1 MRLGTHFAKQTLSP
15 YSYRDLMKMPGIW
28 PDFEGGAPMTS
39 VTRLTML
46 PVERNDIERPSAAG
60 REYLTKSI
68 ADLARLWIA
77 EGRPS
82 RAMLTISGYDDDP
95 RELCEIPDVCQWAN
109 RTLSELPVLPFFL
122 TDQSLDPYVA
132 WLCGPVSR
140 DSLTSPEFQQRFTDT
155 KMRCYTKASAESSG
169 YLTRMGAD
177 GPTISKFY
185 FQILADRATKQPL
198 PRKWWQF
205 WK

>member
-1 MRLGTHFAKQTLSP
+1 
-15 YSYRDLMKMPGIW
+15 MKMPGNL
-28 PDFEGGAPMTS
+28 PNLKGGAPMTS

-46 PVERNDIERPSAAG
+46 PVERRDIEHPSAAG
-60 REYLTKSI
+60 REYVTESI

-95 RELCEIPDVCQWAN
+95 RELYEIPEVCQWAN
-109 RTLSELPVLPFFL
+109 RTLNEFPVLPFFL
-122 TDQSLDPYVA
+122 TDASLDPFVG
-132 WLCGPVSR
+132 WLCGPVSKHAI
-140 DSLTSPEFQQRFTDT
+140 TSPEFWKKFTDA
-155 KMRCYTKASAESSG
+155 KMRCYTKASAESSE
-169 YLTRMGAD
+169 YLMRMGAD

-185 FQILADRATKQPL
+185 FQIMADRATKQPL